1 MYIFLKFSDQQ
12 TISSQKMCDHI
23 NVNTPKILKP
33 WIPNPIPNS
42 FILIHVPKNILHLQL
57 KLTVNGPIFSWFGC
71 CGFSPVWT
79 KNLTAMINNCSLSSQ
94 YIPHLNQIMCKSW
107 GWHWW
112 FLMLVFEIKKDFP
125 FFQLFIKKKK
135 KKIITTVW
143 QYCITVRKGHNLQ
156 RFSEFA
162 ERILVYKDFFMPQ

>member
-1 MYIFLKFSDQQ
+1 MIHQ
-12 TISSQKMCDHI
+12 
-23 NVNTPKILKP
+23 KILKP

-57 KLTVNGPIFSWFGC
+57 KLTVNGTIFSWFGC

-135 KKIITTVW
+135 KIITTVW

>member
-1 MYIFLKFSDQQ
+1 MIHQ
-12 TISSQKMCDHI
+12 
-23 NVNTPKILKP
+23 KILKP

-57 KLTVNGPIFSWFGC
+57 KLTVNGTIFSWFGC

-135 KKIITTVW
+135 KNYH
-143 QYCITVRKGHNLQ
+143 YCMAVLYHSQKRSQFAAVLWICRKDISIQ
-156 RFSEFA
+156 RFFYATITNLNGIYLTSYITL
-162 ERILVYKDFFMPQ
+162 IL